1 MSYVASKWKSLSDS
15 ECVMWQNEAKKLQR
29 IKPSMLTEKDKKKQ
43 IAKGKK
49 KSNERGTVY
58 CIKSCSYHSI
68 YIYSLK
74 FWFRK
79 HKQCSIPYR

>member
-29 IKPSMLTEKDKKKQ
+29 IKPSMLTEEDKKKQ

-49 KSNERGTVY
+49 KSNETGILY
-58 CIKSCSYHSI
+58 KSTFLLQHI
-68 YIYSLK
+68 YIQLK
-74 FWFRK
+74 FLVYET
-79 HKQCSIPYR
+79 QTMLNTI

>member
-29 IKPSMLTEKDKKKQ
+29 IKPSMLTEEDKKKQ

-49 KSNERGTVY
+49 KSNERGILY
-58 CIKSCSYHSI
+58 KSTFLLQHI
-68 YIYSLK
+68 YIQLK
-74 FWFRK
+74 FLVYET
-79 HKQCSIPYR
+79 QTMLNTI

>member
-29 IKPSMLTEKDKKKQ
+29 IKPSMLTEEDKKKQ

-49 KSNERGTVY
+49 NLMKEVY
-58 CIKSCSYHSI
+58 CIKARSCYSI
-68 YIYSLK
+68 YIYSLN
-74 FWFRK
+74 FWFMK